1 MCSGRVDMAHV
12 LRAFSNGMDGVFIG
26 ACHLNECNYVT
37 HGNFIAMNMVL
48 LFKKIM
54 EHIGLNPN
62 RLRMQFM
69 SGAEANVFVESTN
82 SFIKT
87 IKELGP
93 LGIDEGLDDKELTS
107 KITQIENLI
116 PYIKIAT
123 TEKLKKRIN
132 PDEYEDYFTKDEI
145 TKLLDEAPAYYIQPD
160 KCQACMACARR
171 CPVEAIISAKKEVHV
186 VDQDKCIKCGTCI
199 EVCPTKFSA
208 ITKFIGQ
215 PVPPPPPE
223 GKRAIVRKSK
233 EKEAA

>member
-1 MCSGRVDMAHV
+1 MAHV

-37 HGNFIAMNMVL
+37 HGNFVAMNMVL

-54 EHIGLNPN
+54 EHIGLDPD

-93 LGIDEGLDDKELTS
+93 LGNSEGLDDKELKS
-107 KITQIENLI
+107 KLAQIEKLI

-123 TEKLKKRIN
+123 KEKLNKRLDHN
-132 PDEYEDYFTKDEI
+132 EYVGYFTKDEI
-145 TKLLDEAPAYYIQPD
+145 ARLLGETPSYYIQPD
-160 KCQACMACARR
+160 KCQACMICARR
-171 CPVEAIISAKKEVHV
+171 CPVEAIISAKQEVHV
-186 VDQDKCIKCGTCI
+186 IDQDKCIKCGTCI

-208 ITKFIGQ
+208 ITKWVGQ
-215 PVPPPPPE
+215 PAPPPPPE
-223 GKRAIVRKSK
+223 GKRAVVRKRK
-233 EKEAA
+233 EKEAV

>member
-1 MCSGRVDMAHV
+1 MAHV

-26 ACHLNECNYVT
+26 ACHLDECNYVT
-37 HGNFIAMNMVL
+37 HGNFIAKNMVL

-54 EHIGLNPN
+54 EHIGLNPD

-69 SGAEANVFVESTN
+69 SAAEANVFAESTN

-93 LGIDEGLDDKELTS
+93 LGKNEGLDDEEIRS
-107 KITQIENLI
+107 KLAQVEKLL

-123 TEKLKKRIN
+123 KEKLKKRLSQ
-132 PDEYEDYFTKDEI
+132 DEYEGYFTKDEI
-145 TKLLDEAPAYYIQPD
+145 ARLFDEAPSYYIQPD
-160 KCQACMACARR
+160 KCQACMTCARR
-171 CPVEAIISAKKEVHV
+171 CPAEAIISVKKEVHV
-186 VDQDKCIKCGTCI
+186 IDQDKCIKCGTCI

-208 ITKFIGQ
+208 ITKIVGQ

-223 GKRAIVRKSK
+223 GKRAIVKKSK